1 MTQTPDPSADTRTDG
16 PAAGTAGT
24 QADASPDAAHPDPHP
39 APPPPRP
46 RSSTAAV
53 VLATLAVGYTLWA
66 MQTLLLP
73 ILLAMFF
80 ALIGNPILRGLQKLR
95 VPRFL
100 GALAVLS
107 AGIAS
112 AVLMGSLLAAPAGD
126 LMRQLPREM
135 RQVAPKLRDVIK
147 PVQDARKGAENI
159 ARVAGGSDAAPVR
172 VVRAEDDP
180 YRALVATPR
189 MAASVLAVVLLTLF
203 FMVFGDDLLRKALA
217 LLPGRQQKRF
227 TRDLLQSI
235 EREVSRY
242 VLTITL
248 INAGLGLAFAGM
260 LAALG
265 LGLPEALMWG
275 TLAAMLNY
283 MPYVGPLIG
292 VAATLMMGFVH
303 FDTPLEALL
312 PAGGYLLLHTLE
324 GQLLT
329 PIVLGRRMAIS
340 PLVLILG
347 LMTFGWLWGVVGLL
361 LAVPLLACVKL
372 ALERLHGMEAWAR
385 LME

>member
-1 MTQTPDPSADTRTDG
+1 MATTS
-16 PAAGTAGT
+16 
-24 QADASPDAAHPDPHP
+24 DPHP
-39 APPPPRP
+39 ADAIAALPAEAQTEVQVEARAEPPAPPPRP

-53 VLATLAVGYTLWA
+53 VLATLAVGFTLWA
-66 MQTLLLP
+66 AQTLLLP

-80 ALIGNPILRGLQKLR
+80 ALIGNPILRVLQKLR
-95 VPRFL
+95 IPRFI

-135 RQVAPKLRDVIK
+135 RQVAPKLREVIK

-159 ARVAGGSDAAPVR
+159 ARVAGGGDAAPVR

-189 MAASVLAVVLLTLF
+189 MAASVLAVVLLTFF
-203 FMVFGDDLLRKALA
+203 FMIYGDDLQRKALA
-217 LLPGRQQKRF
+217 LLPGRQQQRF

-242 VLTITL
+242 VLTITI
-248 INAGLGLAFAGM
+248 INAGLGLAFAGL

-265 LGLPEALMWG
+265 LSLPEALMWG
-275 TLAAMLNY
+275 TLAAVLNF
-283 MPYVGPLIG
+283 MPYVGPLVG
-292 VAATLMMGFVH
+292 VAMTLMMGFVH
-303 FDTPLEALL
+303 FDTPVQALL
-312 PAGGYLLLHTLE
+312 PAGGYLLLHALE

-347 LMTFGWLWGVVGLL
+347 LMAFGWLWGVAGLL

-372 ALERLHGMEAWAR
+372 ALERLHGMEPWAR

>member
-1 MTQTPDPSADTRTDG
+1 MTQTPDPSPDARIDG
-16 PAAGTAGT
+16 PAEGAVDA
-24 QADASPDAAHPDPHP
+24 QNPDAHADAHP
-39 APPPPRP
+39 APAPRP

-80 ALIGNPILRGLQKLR
+80 ALIGNPILRVLQKLH
-95 VPRFL
+95 VPRFI

-126 LMRQLPREM
+126 LMRELPREM

-159 ARVAGGSDAAPVR
+159 ARVAGGGSDATPVR

-189 MAASVLAVVLLTLF
+189 MVASVLAVVLLTLF
-203 FMVFGDDLLRKALA
+203 FMVYGDDLQRKALA

-248 INAGLGLAFAGM
+248 INLGLGLAFAGM

-347 LMTFGWLWGVVGLL
+347 LMSFGWLWGVVGLL

-372 ALERLHGMEAWAR
+372 VLERLHGMEAWAR

>member
-1 MTQTPDPSADTRTDG
+1 MSSTPEPTHVDPDLPSVASLPEES
-16 PAAGTAGT
+16 PAV
-24 QADASPDAAHPDPHP
+24 
-39 APPPPRP
+39 APQPRP

-53 VLATLAVGYTLWA
+53 VLATLAVGFALWA
-66 MQTLLLP
+66 MQSLLLP

-80 ALIGNPILRGLQKLR
+80 ALIGNPILRVLQKLR

-112 AVLMGSLLAAPAGD
+112 ALLMGSLLAAPAGD

-135 RQVAPKLRDVIK
+135 RQVAPKLREVIK
-147 PVQDARKGAENI
+147 PVQEARKGAENI
-159 ARVAGGSDAAPVR
+159 ARVAGGGDAAPVR
-172 VVRAEDDP
+172 VVRTEEDP

-189 MAASVLAVVLLTLF
+189 MAATVLAVVLLTLF
-203 FMVFGDDLLRKALA
+203 FMVYGDDLQRKVLA
-217 LLPGRQQKRF
+217 LLPGRQQQRF

-242 VLTITL
+242 VLTITV
-248 INAGLGLAFAGM
+248 INFGLGLAFAGM

-265 LGLPEALMWG
+265 LALPEALMWG
-275 TLAAMLNY
+275 TLAALLNY

-292 VAATLMMGFVH
+292 VTMTLLMGFVH
-303 FDTPLEALL
+303 FDSPLEALL

>member
-1 MTQTPDPSADTRTDG
+1 MTQTSAPPSADASTPHVDAPDG
-16 PAAGTAGT
+16 GL
-24 QADASPDAAHPDPHP
+24 
-39 APPPPRP
+39 PPPARP

-53 VLATLAVGYTLWA
+53 VLATLAVGFTLWA
-66 MQTLLLP
+66 AQTLLLP

-80 ALIGNPILRGLQKLR
+80 ALIGNPILRVLQKLR
-95 VPRFL
+95 IPRFL

-135 RQVAPKLRDVIK
+135 RQVAPKLREVIK

-159 ARVAGGSDAAPVR
+159 ARVAGGGDAAPVR

-189 MAASVLAVVLLTLF
+189 MAASVLAVVLLTFF
-203 FMVFGDDLLRKALA
+203 FMIYGDDLQRKALA
-217 LLPGRQQKRF
+217 LLPGRQQQRF

-248 INAGLGLAFAGM
+248 INTGLGLAFAGL

-265 LGLPEALMWG
+265 LSLPEALMWG
-275 TLAAMLNY
+275 TLAAVLNY
-283 MPYVGPLIG
+283 MPYVGPLVG
-292 VAATLMMGFVH
+292 VAMTLMMGFVH
-303 FDTPLEALL
+303 FDTPVQALL

-347 LMTFGWLWGVVGLL
+347 LMAFGWLWGVAGLL

-372 ALERLHGMEAWAR
+372 ALERLHGMEPWAR

>member
-1 MTQTPDPSADTRTDG
+1 MATTS
-16 PAAGTAGT
+16 
-24 QADASPDAAHPDPHP
+24 DPHP
-39 APPPPRP
+39 ADATAAPPAEAQTEAQVEARAELPAPPPRP

-53 VLATLAVGYTLWA
+53 VLATLAVGFTLWA
-66 MQTLLLP
+66 AQTLLLP

-80 ALIGNPILRGLQKLR
+80 ALIGNPILRVLQKLR
-95 VPRFL
+95 IPRFI

-135 RQVAPKLRDVIK
+135 RQVAPKLREVIK

-159 ARVAGGSDAAPVR
+159 ARVAGGGDAAPVR

-189 MAASVLAVVLLTLF
+189 MAASVLAVVLLTFF
-203 FMVFGDDLLRKALA
+203 FMIYGDDLQRKALA
-217 LLPGRQQKRF
+217 LLPGRQQQRF

-242 VLTITL
+242 VLTITI
-248 INAGLGLAFAGM
+248 INAGLGLAFAGL

-265 LGLPEALMWG
+265 LSLPEALMWG
-275 TLAAMLNY
+275 TLAAVLNF
-283 MPYVGPLIG
+283 MPYVGPLVG
-292 VAATLMMGFVH
+292 VAMTLMMGFVH
-303 FDTPLEALL
+303 FDTPVQALL
-312 PAGGYLLLHTLE
+312 PAGGYLLLHALE

-347 LMTFGWLWGVVGLL
+347 LMAFGWLWGVAGLL

-372 ALERLHGMEAWAR
+372 ALERLHGMEPWAR

>member
-1 MTQTPDPSADTRTDG
+1 MTQTPDPSADARIDG
-16 PAAGTAGT
+16 PATGAVEA
-24 QADASPDAAHPDPHP
+24 QHPDAHPDAHP
-39 APPPPRP
+39 APAPRP

-80 ALIGNPILRGLQKLR
+80 ALIGNPILRGLQKLH

-107 AGIAS
+107 AGIAA

-159 ARVAGGSDAAPVR
+159 ARVAGGGSDAAPVR
-172 VVRAEDDP
+172 VVRAEEDP

-189 MAASVLAVVLLTLF
+189 MVASVLAVVLLTLF
-203 FMVFGDDLLRKALA
+203 FMVYGDDLQRKALA

-248 INAGLGLAFAGM
+248 INLGLGLAFAGM

-347 LMTFGWLWGVVGLL
+347 LMSFGWLWGVVGLL
-361 LAVPLLACVKL
+361 LAVPVLACVKL

>member
-1 MTQTPDPSADTRTDG
+1 MSSTPEPTPVDHDLPSVASLPEEA
-16 PAAGTAGT
+16 PAVV
-24 QADASPDAAHPDPHP
+24 
-39 APPPPRP
+39 PPPRP

-53 VLATLAVGYTLWA
+53 VLATLAVGFALWA
-66 MQTLLLP
+66 MQSLLLP

-80 ALIGNPILRGLQKLR
+80 ALIGNPILRVLQKLR

-135 RQVAPKLRDVIK
+135 RQVAPKLREVIK
-147 PVQDARKGAENI
+147 PVQEARKGAENI
-159 ARVAGGSDAAPVR
+159 ARVAGGGDAAPVR
-172 VVRAEDDP
+172 VVRTEEDP

-189 MAASVLAVVLLTLF
+189 MAATVLAVVLLTLF
-203 FMVFGDDLLRKALA
+203 FMVYGDDLQRKVLA
-217 LLPGRQQKRF
+217 LLPGRQQQRF

-242 VLTITL
+242 VLTITV
-248 INAGLGLAFAGM
+248 INFGLGLAFAGM

-265 LGLPEALMWG
+265 LALPEALMWG
-275 TLAAMLNY
+275 TLAALLNY

-292 VAATLMMGFVH
+292 VTMTLLMGFVH
-303 FDTPLEALL
+303 FDSPLEALL

>member
-1 MTQTPDPSADTRTDG
+1 MATTS
-16 PAAGTAGT
+16 
-24 QADASPDAAHPDPHP
+24 DPHP
-39 APPPPRP
+39 ADATAAPPAEAQVEARAEPPAPPTRP

-53 VLATLAVGYTLWA
+53 VLATLAVGFTLWA
-66 MQTLLLP
+66 AQTLLLP

-80 ALIGNPILRGLQKLR
+80 ALIGNPILRVLQKLR
-95 VPRFL
+95 IPRFI

-135 RQVAPKLRDVIK
+135 RQVAPKLREVIK

-159 ARVAGGSDAAPVR
+159 ARVAGGGDAAPVR

-189 MAASVLAVVLLTLF
+189 MAASVLAVVLLTFF
-203 FMVFGDDLLRKALA
+203 FMIYGDDLQRKALA
-217 LLPGRQQKRF
+217 LLPGRQQQRF

-242 VLTITL
+242 VLTITI
-248 INAGLGLAFAGM
+248 INAGLGLAFAGL

-265 LGLPEALMWG
+265 LSLPEALMWG
-275 TLAAMLNY
+275 TLAAVLNF
-283 MPYVGPLIG
+283 MPYVGPLVG
-292 VAATLMMGFVH
+292 VAMTLMMGFVH
-303 FDTPLEALL
+303 FDTPVQALL
-312 PAGGYLLLHTLE
+312 PAGGYLLLHALE

-347 LMTFGWLWGVVGLL
+347 LMAFGWLWGVAGLL

-372 ALERLHGMEAWAR
+372 ALERLHGMEPWAR

>member
-1 MTQTPDPSADTRTDG
+1 MSSTPEQHAIAPDLPSVASQPMEA
-16 PAAGTAGT
+16 PAAA
-24 QADASPDAAHPDPHP
+24 
-39 APPPPRP
+39 PPRP

-53 VLATLAVGYTLWA
+53 VIATLAVGFTLWA
-66 MQTLLLP
+66 MQSLLLP

-80 ALIGNPILRGLQKLR
+80 ALIGNPILRLLQKLR

-112 AVLMGSLLAAPAGD
+112 TLLMGSLLAAPAGD

-135 RQVAPKLRDVIK
+135 RQVAPKLREVIK
-147 PVQDARKGAENI
+147 PVQEARKGAENI
-159 ARVAGGSDAAPVR
+159 ARVAGGGDAAPVR
-172 VVRAEDDP
+172 VVRTEEDP

-189 MAASVLAVVLLTLF
+189 MAATVLAVVLLTFF
-203 FMVFGDDLLRKALA
+203 FMVYGDDLQRKVLA
-217 LLPGRQQKRF
+217 LLPGRQQQRF

-242 VLTITL
+242 VLTITV
-248 INAGLGLAFAGM
+248 INFGLGLAFAGM

-265 LGLPEALMWG
+265 LSLPEALMWG
-275 TLAAMLNY
+275 TLAALLNY

-292 VAATLMMGFVH
+292 VTMTLMMGFVH